1 MGTKWAAFVPH
12 VIVTVKMTISVTRF
26 DKMSPLWKNFIFF
39 GYSLRIYFLL
49 GKILIQIG
57 QIVMI
62 LDKFSLLLM
71 AQYWNDNLAI
81 SSHCR
86 QSVTCTWAPW
96 PRPHLRRRRPRLRPL
111 PDPRLVP
118 IGCSWKFALYK
129 DFCMH
134 VCLVKLGPHFK
145 IPRI

>member
-1 MGTKWAAFVPH
+1 MSCFCPTCYRHSQDDDQCDQIWQN
-12 VIVTVKMTISVTRF
+12 VTTLEKLYI
-26 DKMSPLWKNFIFF
+26 LWLFF
-39 GYSLRIYFLL
+39 EDLFFL

-62 LDKFSLLLM
+62 LDKVSLLLM